1 MKKDAYK
8 DLNED
13 FVTKKTKWM
22 ACFTK
27 KYSSL
32 VITIFHIFFF
42 VKM

>member
-22 ACFTK
+22 ACFTENI
-27 KYSSL
+27 
-32 VITIFHIFFF
+32 V
-42 VKM
+42 V